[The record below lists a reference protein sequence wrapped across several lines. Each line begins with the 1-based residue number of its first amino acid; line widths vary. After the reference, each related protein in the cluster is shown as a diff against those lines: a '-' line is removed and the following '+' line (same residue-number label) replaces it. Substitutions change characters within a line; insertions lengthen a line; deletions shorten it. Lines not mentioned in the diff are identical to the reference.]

1 MPMPSGPH
9 RQPAEDRQAGE
20 ASMITETIA
29 AIGPPNATALADARE
44 RQERLTKPSGSLGV
58 LEDLSVRLAGL
69 AGQCP
74 PPLPEPAAIAIFAGD
89 HGVHARG
96 VTPWPQEVT
105 AQMVANVLAGGAVVN
120 CLAVQVGARVHVVD
134 VGVAADLPAASGL
147 ISRKVR
153 PGTRDMST
161 GPAMT
166 RAEAERAIEAGIQTA
181 SDLIA
186 AGNRCLVTGDMGIAN
201 TTPA

>member
-1 MPMPSGPH
+1 
-9 RQPAEDRQAGE
+9 
-20 ASMITETIA
+20 
-29 AIGPPNATALADARE
+29 
-44 RQERLTKPSGSLGV
+44 LGV
-58 LEDLSVRLAGL
+58 LGVPWVQVAGL

-74 PPLPEPAAIAIFAGD
+74 PRLPEPAAIAIFAGD

-105 AQMVANVLAGGAVVN
+105 AQMVANFLAGGAVVN
-120 CLAVQVGARVHVVD
+120 SLAIQVGARVHVVD
-134 VGVAADLPAASGL
+134 VGVATDLPAAPGL

-166 RAEAERAIEAGIQTA
+166 RAEAERAIEAGIQTP
-181 SDLIA
+181 SDL
-186 AGNRCLVTGDMGIAN
+186 
-201 TTPA
+201 